1 MHVFSPPSLSLP
13 PHHRHDRLG
22 HYTPQTRKQGLSRS
36 PCPPSSP
43 THPPQFSAF
52 FRSRSR
58 SRSRPRPGH
67 DPAHPMPS
75 TLDPSPYPPT
85 HPHKDSSENPPS
97 SYAKSSVR
105 SQNRPVSSTTT
116 ATHSTITPLPS
127 DSLRNRMNRGRHP
140 YPYHPQSTHT
150 TTTLPDHDQSSDTID
165 YDSDDLHFPRSETPS
180 SIRRKLILHSLFGI
194 SLTRKSSSTST
205 PQQSSS
211 TSHRKGSTSTSAS
224 EPPRKPSRTRSF
236 RLTSRPSTPKSVDDP
251 STSKSPYSIPVP
263 SSPLP
268 LSASPRR
275 RSFGLGGSQRSTPKS
290 STGNLPLPHVQ
301 CPQGGRSHGRRHS
314 VGSER
319 PPHDSAV
326 ALPEE
331 PSHPSLHKGPHLLP
345 DGGARNKGKERE
357 KLFPDSEGL
366 LRPSVDFPSQS
377 LPQDPSPIS
386 RNHLSSHFAG
396 HPVFSHLPTVDSASS
411 EENEQPSLLA
421 PHPLPVI
428 PRIIHTPP
436 TPQRPGGEIN
446 SPSRPS
452 TTLPG
457 VDPGKVGSA
466 KGKTVTIA
474 HREQVLVSNSQS
486 HADAQHKASSKG
498 RFTPRFLSGKDLPKT
513 KDRTEQKSSKRP
525 ATGSSDGPTHKTGSN
540 PARNM
545 TSHRSKLGSFDF
557 ERPVSALN
565 KSSSTVD
572 RQVPKPGNHS
582 LERTVSE
589 DSAWGGKSRLIAQRA
604 GQAEFPMLSHSK
616 PDHTG
621 DTSVVSFSSVSVQTK
636 STGKGT
642 GSNTPAGQSSSWGRA
657 SGRRIL
663 RTSHGTFAFEHT
675 PSVPGSPDPQ
685 SFSLPSEPNQN
696 DLPGHTSGLPQA
708 QSTTPLHNVVDARMK
723 HSRGQSY
730 NTPDHAESGYS
741 KPGEHKSKGKGRS
754 LDLGLGLSW
763 APSRVREEILMPG
776 LILAREKAKLEKNRA
791 NGSDVTKIFE
801 SLLSEARFQTFKKC
815 KDSCSIPSST
825 FGLM

>member
-1 MHVFSPPSLSLP
+1 M
-13 PHHRHDRLG
+13 
-22 HYTPQTRKQGLSRS
+22 
-36 PCPPSSP
+36 
-43 THPPQFSAF
+43 
-52 FRSRSR
+52 
-58 SRSRPRPGH
+58 
-67 DPAHPMPS
+67 
-75 TLDPSPYPPT
+75 
-85 HPHKDSSENPPS
+85 
-97 SYAKSSVR
+97 
-105 SQNRPVSSTTT
+105 
-116 ATHSTITPLPS
+116 
-127 DSLRNRMNRGRHP
+127 
-140 YPYHPQSTHT
+140 
-150 TTTLPDHDQSSDTID
+150 
-165 YDSDDLHFPRSETPS
+165 
-180 SIRRKLILHSLFGI
+180 
-194 SLTRKSSSTST
+194 
-205 PQQSSS
+205 
-211 TSHRKGSTSTSAS
+211 
-224 EPPRKPSRTRSF
+224 
-236 RLTSRPSTPKSVDDP
+236 TSRPSTPKSVDDP

-565 KSSSTVD
+565 RSSSTVD
-572 RQVPKPGNHS
+572 RQGAHVPKENSSYAKTRLHS
-582 LERTVSE
+582 LERTISE
-589 DSAWGGKSRLIAQRA
+589 DSARGGKSHLIAHHP
-604 GQAEFPMLSHSK
+604 GQAESPMSSQIK
-616 PDHTG
+616 PVHTG
-621 DTSVVSFSSVSVQTK
+621 ETSVVSFSSVSVQ
-636 STGKGT
+636 SMSASKGI

-657 SGRRIL
+657 SGRRFL
-663 RTSHGTFAFEHT
+663 HTSHGTFAFEH
-675 PSVPGSPDPQ
+675 PSSVPSSPNPQ
-685 SFSLPSEPNQN
+685 NFTLPIGPNQN
-696 DLPGHTSGLPQA
+696 EGHMSGLPQS
-708 QSTTPLHNVVDARMK
+708 QPTTPLHTIFDARVK

-730 NTPDHAESGYS
+730 NTSDHAEPDYS
-741 KPGEHKSKGKGRS
+741 KPGERKSKGKGRS

-776 LILAREKAKLEKNRA
+776 FILAREKAKLEKSKT
-791 NGSDVTKIFE
+791 NGSDVTKVFE
-801 SLLSEARFQTFKKC
+801 SILSESRFQTFKEC
-815 KDSCSIPSST
+815 KDPCLLLHHPWI
-825 FGLM
+825 